1 MEKSTKN
8 FYKAPVCEVQDME
21 CGAFMIE
28 IGSGNTSPEESDSNS
43 FIFEED
49 ESEAP
54 GHGFRA
60 EKPTGKRSWECM
72 WPQYLI

>member
-1 MEKSTKN
+1 MERSTKN
-8 FYKAPVCEVQDME
+8 FYEAPVCEIQDME

-54 GHGFRA
+54 GR
-60 EKPTGKRSWECM
+60 TRSLWDE
-72 WPQYLI
+72 

>member
-1 MEKSTKN
+1 MV
-8 FYKAPVCEVQDME
+8 PVCDVHNLE

-49 ESEAP
+49 ESEGISHA
-54 GHGFRA
+54 
-60 EKPTGKRSWECM
+60 RSLWDE
-72 WPQYLI
+72 